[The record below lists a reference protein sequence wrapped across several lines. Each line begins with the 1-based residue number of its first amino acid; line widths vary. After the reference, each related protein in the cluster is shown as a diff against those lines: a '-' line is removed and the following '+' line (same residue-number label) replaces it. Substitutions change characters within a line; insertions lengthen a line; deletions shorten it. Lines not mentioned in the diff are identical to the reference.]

1 MRHKQ
6 PESFLR
12 RILKRFS
19 ASNYCIAPCLW
30 DPDFCWD
37 RTPTPADKRRLGNIG
52 RKAPRNGAE
61 VLLPGP
67 TLRPEKNPD
76 RAAIDS
82 EDTLAFSVLENIG
95 PMIETVPLEQAADA
109 YARIG
114 ESEATQHATKWMR
127 RSEPSPNLTGEQ
139 NEYHS

>member
-1 MRHKQ
+1 LGEKLRETALRSFFLVQ
-6 PESFLR
+6 PYDP
-12 RILKRFS
+12 KK
-19 ASNYCIAPCLW
+19 IAIV
-30 DPDFCWD
+30 
-37 RTPTPADKRRLGNIG
+37 RRLIA
-52 RKAPRNGAE
+52 R
-61 VLLPGP
+61 
-67 TLRPEKNPD
+67 
-76 RAAIDS
+76 
-82 EDTLAFSVLENIG
+82 TLAFSVVENIG